1 MKLMKKAAFA
11 LIILV
16 WLLAGCRTEAD
27 PTPTAVPPTP
37 DTPVLPEAAKPTS
50 EPELAPSVEVPAGI
64 RISEMLAGIDGNNN
78 YEFIELYNGDS
89 EPVNL
94 AGWSLWYQL
103 TPDRNPEPVYR
114 WEGESLLP
122 GRGHYLLVHEG
133 EDVGVAADA
142 VFALPLFAKGGLL
155 LRDAD
160 NTVRARLRRSDAG
173 WIGFTLETG
182 IPLVMSRSS

>member
-122 GRGHYLLVHEG
+122 GRGHSYVMKPPPSRRVISTRSAMILESRLASRPPRSG
-133 EDVGVAADA
+133 
-142 VFALPLFAKGGLL
+142 LF
-155 LRDAD
+155 
-160 NTVRARLRRSDAG
+160 
-173 WIGFTLETG
+173 
-182 IPLVMSRSS
+182 SRSGRVVSSNRR